1 MYFRDRQD
9 AGRQLAAALKDDLR
23 PPAPLVLGLPRGG
36 VPVAFEIA
44 QTLGGELDVL
54 VVRKLGVPWHPEL
67 AMGAIASNGICI
79 LNHDLI
85 ARLGI
90 RQERLN
96 AIIADETRE
105 LKRRELAYRG
115 HRPPL
120 RITGRSVIVVD
131 DGLAT
136 GATMQAAVE
145 ALRKEVPAEL
155 VVAVPVAAADSLAEI
170 ARLADRVV
178 CLHTPRDFMAVGQ
191 WYQTFGQT
199 SDEEVIALLARQT
212 SPPAARDG

>member
-1 MYFRDRQD
+1 MLFRDRQD
-9 AGRQLAAALKDDLR
+9 AGWQLATALRDYR
-23 PPAPLVLGLPRGG
+23 QPLVLGLPRGG
-36 VPVAFEIA
+36 VPVAFEVA
-44 QTLGGELDVL
+44 QALGGELDVL
-54 VVRKLGVPWHPEL
+54 VVRKLGVPWQPEL

-79 LNHDLI
+79 LNHALI
-85 ARLGI
+85 ARLGVS
-90 RQERLN
+90 QERLN

-115 HRPPL
+115 HRPLP

-145 ALRKEVPAEL
+145 ALREDAPGEL

-170 ARLADRVV
+170 ATLADRVV
-178 CLHTPRDFMAVGQ
+178 CLHAPHAFMSVGQ

-199 SDEEVIALLARQT
+199 SDEEVIALLARASSASGDT
-212 SPPAARDG
+212 AEP

>member
-1 MYFRDRQD
+1 MIFHDRHD
-9 AGRQLAAALKDDLR
+9 AGRQLAAALDTYR
-23 PPAPLVLGLPRGG
+23 QPPPPLVLGLPRGG
-36 VPVAFEIA
+36 VPVAFEVA
-44 QTLGGELDVL
+44 QALGGELDVL

-67 AMGAIASNGICI
+67 AMGAIAGHGVCI

-85 ARLGI
+85 ARLGVN
-90 RQERLN
+90 QDRLD

-105 LKRRELAYRG
+105 LARRELAYRG
-115 HRPPL
+115 PRPRPH
-120 RITGRSVIVVD
+120 IAGRRVILVD

-145 ALRKEVPAEL
+145 ALREQGPREL

-170 ARLADRVV
+170 EELADRVV
-178 CLHTPRDFMAVGQ
+178 CLQTPCDFMAVGQ

-199 SDEEVIALLARQT
+199 SDEEVLALLARAASPR
-212 SPPAARDG
+212 SPPAS